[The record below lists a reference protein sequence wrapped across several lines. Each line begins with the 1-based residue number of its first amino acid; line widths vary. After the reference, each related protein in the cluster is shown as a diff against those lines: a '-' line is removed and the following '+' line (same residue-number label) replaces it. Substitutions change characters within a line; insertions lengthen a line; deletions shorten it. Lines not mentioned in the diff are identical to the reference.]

1 MKRILISL
9 VVILTLC
16 SLTNAQQNSTVI
28 ANTDTVNTAVT
39 VVSVDDTD
47 ANSANINTSPAG
59 IDIPG
64 IISSTQASIEKG
76 IIVAIIS
83 IIAAFGLPVF
93 VLFIIFFFRYKNR
106 KARYHLVEQAIAAGK
121 PIPENLIKENKPSDP
136 CSQGIKNT
144 FTGIGLFVFLWAIT
158 GEFSIGAIGLL
169 VMFVGIGKWLIG
181 YKQQKEQKNVS
192 PQTIKKD
199 VVIVETEK
207 NGSNSQSNIQAEHPE
222 TSNQETDSQKN
233 NITEENNIKNNINNE
248 SAQ

>member
-9 VVILTLC
+9 VVILTLF

-39 VVSVDDTD
+39 VIGAAD
-47 ANSANINTSPAG
+47 ADADSSNINTANAG
-59 IDIPG
+59 IDTITNTLV
-64 IISSTQASIEKG
+64 STTQDALEKG

-83 IIAAFGLPVF
+83 IIAVFGLPVF

-106 KARYHLVEQAIAAGK
+106 KSRYHLVEQAIAAGV
-121 PIPENLIKENKPSDP
+121 PIPENLINENKPSDP
-136 CSQGIKNT
+136 CATGIKNT

-169 VMFVGIGKWLIG
+169 VMFMGIGKWLIG

-192 PQTIKKD
+192 HQIIKKD
-199 VVIVETEK
+199 IIIE
-207 NGSNSQSNIQAEHPE
+207 
-222 TSNQETDSQKN
+222 ETDKNSNNNNQSDIQTENPEVDSPKN